1 MNLVNGVCETPSP
14 ADSLAPL
21 TRRCFGKSLLVG
33 GSMALS
39 SAAGLNAQGSAPR
52 PGGPRLAADH
62 LSINSL
68 TDDYLKYL
76 KAMGVEVMDVGGA
89 GVGGLEGSSYEAL
102 VKIKR
107 RVEDAGFKLGEVMG
121 NVGNMRQTSVGLP
134 GRDAE
139 IKAFQQFIRDLGKAG
154 IGYTTYTWNTM
165 GPGYQTGTTTT
176 RGCQTRL
183 FELSEV
189 KKVPNLHDREHSEE
203 EVWANYEYFIKR
215 VLPVAEDAGVHLQA
229 HPNDPPVTYGGV
241 ARIFRSRQAFRRAM
255 EISNHSPYSGL
266 LFCMGCWGEMFGPDG
281 KGEDIVGAIR
291 EFGSRHIFDVHF
303 RNLSSNLPN
312 FSEVF
317 PDNGYL
323 NMYRI
328 MRALVEI
335 NYSGP
340 VVPDHVPTCSTEKP
354 AVGTYHEVAP
364 ESFAFG
370 YIRAMIQAAETEL
383 GRRA

>member
-1 MNLVNGVCETPSP
+1 ME
-14 ADSLAPL
+14 
-21 TRRCFGKSLLVG
+21 
-33 GSMALS
+33 M
-39 SAAGLNAQGSAPR
+39 
-52 PGGPRLAADH
+52 
-62 LSINSL
+62 
-68 TDDYLKYL
+68 
-76 KAMGVEVMDVGGA
+76 MDVIGA
-89 GVGGLEGSSYEAL
+89 GRDSEGSRYEAL

-107 RVEDAGFKLGEVMG
+107 RVEDAGFKLAEAGG
-121 NVGNMRQTSVGLP
+121 GGTSLSTVGLP

-139 IKAFQQFIRDLGKAG
+139 IKAFQQSMKDLGKAG
-154 IGYTTYTWNTM
+154 IGYATYTWRTM
-165 GPGYQTGTTTT
+165 GPGFQTGTTTT
-176 RGCQTRL
+176 RGCETRL
-183 FELSEV
+183 FELNES
-189 KKVPNLHDREHSEE
+189 KKVPNLFDREYSEE
-203 EVWANYEYFIKR
+203 EMWANYEYFIKR
-215 VLPVAEDAGVHLQA
+215 VLPAAEDAGVRLQL

-266 LFCMGCWGEMFGPDG
+266 LFCVGCWGEMSGPDG

-303 RNLSSNLPN
+303 RNVSSNLPN

-328 MRALVEI
+328 MRALVEV
-335 NYSGP
+335 NYAGP
-340 VVPDHVPTCSTEKP
+340 VVHDHVPICGSERP
-354 AVGTYHEVAP
+354 PLGTAYGRNGEFYHGVAA

-370 YIRAMIQAAETEL
+370 YIRAVIQAAETEL

>member
-1 MNLVNGVCETPSP
+1 MNSANGACKELLGLDSP
-14 ADSLAPL
+14 GSL
-21 TRRCFGKSLLVG
+21 TRRGFGRSLLVG
-33 GSMALS
+33 GSTALS
-39 SAAGLNAQGSAPR
+39 SGGAVNAQGGGSR
-52 PGGPRLAADH
+52 SGGPKLASDH

-107 RVEDAGFKLGEVMG
+107 RVEDAGFQLAEVMG
-121 NVGNMRQTSVGLP
+121 NVGNMRETSVGRP

-154 IGYTTYTWNTM
+154 IRYTTYTWNTM

-183 FELSEV
+183 FELNEV
-189 KKVPNLHDREHSEE
+189 KKVPNLHDREYSEE

-215 VLPVAEDAGVHLQA
+215 VLPVAEDAGVHLQL

-241 ARIFRSRQAFRRAM
+241 ARIFRSRLAFRRAM

-291 EFGSRHIFDVHF
+291 EFGSVHIFDVHF

-335 NYSGP
+335 NYAGP
-340 VVPDHVPTCSTEKP
+340 VVPDHVPTCGTEKP
-354 AVGTYHEVAP
+354 AVGTYHQAAP